1 MVQFSRPKKSLA
13 AAMDPFKRRETS
25 AVEFLSKSEFCLFTF
40 LFKKLDV
47 PDLKITMNPL

>member
-25 AVEFLSKSEFCLFTF
+25 AVEFLSKSKFSLLNFSVDGTAY
-40 LFKKLDV
+40 
-47 PDLKITMNPL
+47 

>member
-25 AVEFLSKSEFCLFTF
+25 AVEFLSKSEFWSF
-40 LFKKLDV
+40 LSVRFGLDAA
-47 PDLKITMNPL
+47 TY

>member
-25 AVEFLSKSEFCLFTF
+25 AAEFLSKSEFFFFFPLFLLYFSVDGTAY
-40 LFKKLDV
+40 
-47 PDLKITMNPL
+47 

>member
-25 AVEFLSKSEFCLFTF
+25 AAEFLSKSESFFFSPF
-40 LFKKLDV
+40 LLYFSVDG
-47 PDLKITMNPL
+47 TAY

>member
-25 AVEFLSKSEFCLFTF
+25 AAEFLSKSKFFPF
-40 LFKKLDV
+40 LLYFSVDGMCIL
-47 PDLKITMNPL
+47 IMNPG

>member
-25 AVEFLSKSEFCLFTF
+25 AVEFLSKSEFWFHF
-40 LFKKLDV
+40 FYFKLDV